1 MSEYITLYRKYRPK
15 NFSEVVGQ
23 TTTITIL
30 KNSIKLNKIG
40 HAYIFA
46 GPRGTGKTS
55 VAKIFARAVNCLNN
69 NDGDLCG
76 KCGNCK
82 KNIEEEIDIVEI
94 DAASNNGVD
103 EIREIRNNVKLLPSN
118 LKYKIYIVDEVHMLS
133 DSAFNALLKTL
144 EEPPSHVIF
153 ILATTEINKI
163 PSTVLSRCQ
172 KFNFKK
178 LNNKEIKE
186 RIKYICEKEDRL
198 TNIDDSCIELIS
210 RLSDGGLRDAINLL
224 DQALSINKEVTIDE
238 IYDLLGLID
247 DDSQFEL
254 IENIISKNIK
264 SVIKIINNLYDS
276 GKNIPAILNQIL
288 IKIENIII
296 SNNTEKYF
304 DEKYEKKLIKFS
316 KVDSDK
322 IIELCKQMFELIY
335 NLKKN
340 TDQKILVEIYF
351 IKMTFIFNENIKIEN
366 NSIINDDKNNQEE
379 FTNENKISFEEKKI
393 LINNCLCLANKKLK
407 LDFLNNYGLIN
418 NYISD
423 KKYNSIANLLLKATP
438 EVVSNKYILFTF
450 KKNFEVILFDKNIE
464 IIVKFLKLLYNNEY
478 EVIGVSS
485 EDWKKIKEDYINNI
499 KNGKKYEFIEINK
512 NNKSSKKN
520 NNIEDKIENIF
531 GDIHITEE

>member
-40 HAYIFA
+40 HAYIFS

-55 VAKIFARAVNCLNN
+55 VAKIFARAVNCLNS

-76 KCGNCK
+76 KCDNCK

-224 DQALSINKEVTIDE
+224 DQALSINKKVTISE

-296 SNNTEKYF
+296 YNNTEKYF

-340 TDQKILVEIYF
+340 TDQKILIEIYF

-478 EVIGVSS
+478 DVIGVSS